1 MRKVR
6 KICCQITPRRVMG
19 AILIA
24 ASVVNLLIVGAVYK
38 TAVPDAAPRSS
49 VRPTSSGFLTLGSTS
64 EIPTAIP
71 STPTNLPTQTFT
83 ASPTS
88 TFTFTPTETPTA
100 TASNTPLP
108 SPTQCVPQYF
118 WPIYVVQ
125 PRDNLSAIALITGSS
140 VPELMLANCLTR
152 TLIYVGQR
160 LYVPYLPIPTATITS
175 TYTPI
180 VPTNGPT
187 VFQEVSV
194 CYGITSTIT
203 DYSIF
208 IQVIPFDLEGINS
221 LVVFFRVNGGS
232 WNRLRMTPS
241 GDFYTASG
249 PLDSKPTANDK
260 VYYIFQATDNVGNIG
275 ISAQLSNYFEPCPVI
290 N

>member
-1 MRKVR
+1 
-6 KICCQITPRRVMG
+6 
-19 AILIA
+19 
-24 ASVVNLLIVGAVYK
+24 
-38 TAVPDAAPRSS
+38 
-49 VRPTSSGFLTLGSTS
+49 
-64 EIPTAIP
+64 
-71 STPTNLPTQTFT
+71 
-83 ASPTS
+83 
-88 TFTFTPTETPTA
+88 
-100 TASNTPLP
+100 
-108 SPTQCVPQYF
+108 VPQYF

-125 PRDNLSAIALITGSS
+125 PGDSLWVLAPITASS
-140 VPELMLANCLTR
+140 VPELMLANCLTS

-187 VFQEVSV
+187 VFQAVSV

-221 LVVFFRVNGGS
+221 LGVFYRVNGGS
-232 WNRLRMTPS
+232 WTRLMMTPS
-241 GDFYTASG
+241 GDFYTGSG

-260 VYYIFQATDNVGNIG
+260 VYYIFQATDNVGNIET
-275 ISAQLSNYFEPCPVI
+275 SAQLSSYFEQCPVI